1 MPSGSSEISVVYT
14 RTSIMD
20 RTVFNGL
27 FKDLMT
33 HIHDFAALE
42 THALAQVLDVPEN
55 YHGGRGH
62 YIRQLVLEEI
72 ERFRPAGE
80 SPEIDAIEWRPYLIL
95 HKRYA
100 EGVNLQELA
109 DYLAIS
115 KRQMRRDH
123 SKALQALAGRLWD
136 GVFRQKLDPA
146 PNGATDSPAEGSQ
159 TFEVHPEPLSLAEVL
174 QGVVRILRRHLE
186 TEGVQLHLE
195 TAAVSV
201 LTDRVI
207 LRQILISLFNY
218 AIHLQSDNRLRVQV
232 RQQGGQ
238 AQVIF
243 HFAVDRQWADLAGD
257 ESDDLLGSARFW
269 GTRLNAALEETHP
282 PAGESGNARL
292 TFSMPAASQPVIL
305 VVDDQQ
311 PTLRMYRRYLSRSNF
326 KVVGVDDPHQ
336 VFPLVEQLQPALI
349 LLDVMMPQV
358 DGWEILQNLQ
368 LNEACR
374 HIPVIVCSAWESA
387 DLALSLG
394 AAAFLKKPITQEQ
407 LRAAIREVGL

>member
-1 MPSGSSEISVVYT
+1 
-14 RTSIMD
+14 MD

-42 THALAQVLDVPEN
+42 THALAQVVDVPKSF
-55 YHGGRGH
+55 HSGRGH
-62 YIRQLVLEEI
+62 YIRQLVLDEI

-80 SPEIDAIEWRPYLIL
+80 TPEIDTIEWRPYLIL

-136 GVFRQKLDPA
+136 GVFRQKLEPTL
-146 PNGATDSPAEGSQ
+146 NGEADSPAEGSQ
-159 TFEVHPEPLSLAEVL
+159 TFEIHPEPLDLSAVL
-174 QGVVRILRRHLE
+174 RGIIRIIQRHLE

-195 TAAVSV
+195 ATEVSV

-218 AIHLQSDNRLRVQV
+218 AIHLQSDNHLRVQV
-232 RQQGGQ
+232 QQQDGQ
-238 AQVIF
+238 GRVIF
-243 HFAVDRQWADLAGD
+243 QFAVDRQWADLSRD
-257 ESDDLLGSARFW
+257 EAEDLLGSAHFW
-269 GTRLNAALEETHP
+269 GTRLNATLDEAFP
-282 PAGESGNARL
+282 PAGEAGEACL
-292 TFSMPAASQPVIL
+292 IFSMPVANQPTIL

-311 PTLRMYRRYLSRSNF
+311 PTLRMYQRYLSRSNF
-326 KVVGVDDPHQ
+326 KVVGVDNPRQ
-336 VFPLVEQLQPALI
+336 VFPLVQQLQPSLI

-358 DGWEILQNLQ
+358 DGWEILQGLQ
-368 LNEACR
+368 LHEAYR

-394 AAAFLKKPITQEQ
+394 ASVFLKKPITQEQ
-407 LRAAIREVGL
+407 LQKAIKEVGGW